1 MSDLENPDLV
11 KICYQE
17 ESSNF
22 KILVTAA
29 GITMTGESPVFG
41 QQSDLQELAKAIG
54 GAATDHIRLKK
65 GIYNKLVQQ

>member
-1 MSDLENPDLV
+1 MV

-22 KILVTAA
+22 KITVTAS
-29 GITMTGESPVFG
+29 GITISGESPVFG
-41 QQSDLQELAKAIG
+41 QQAELQELAKAIG
-54 GAATDHIRLKK
+54 GAATDHVRLKR